1 MTGVEIDF
9 VVADSLEALALYEK
23 IFEVE
28 VVEKTNYEKGLNE
41 VIFTVYGTRFHMLDE
56 NPAYE
61 LVAPQGPQSIW
72 FNVMVPDI
80 RKTFDKAVESGCQSI
95 QPVTELTEMGVLN
108 GMFTDPFGYVWLL
121 HEIVREVSFEE
132 RQQVMMDH
140 IGKEKGEE

>member
-56 NPAYE
+56 NPDYE
-61 LVAPQGPQSIW
+61 LIAPQGPQSIW

-80 RKTFDKAVESGCQSI
+80 RETFDKAVESGCQSI

-108 GMFTDPFGYVWLL
+108 GIFGDPFGYVWLL
-121 HEIVREVSFEE
+121 HEIVREVSFEK